1 MVSLENIYIL
11 VIIFLI
17 NSEYAMSEQF
27 KNINN
32 ILVKVHSSLAS
43 INPKALPV
51 LEVISKYQT
60 TNVSEMS
67 RKTGIPV
74 STLHKFLDHLFQ
86 YQIKI
91 GIYIDLY
98 TIGLKLYFLV
108 IYKPDQHAIKTI
120 NEMIG
125 EYSILNCDVADG
137 NLSFMKIC
145 LPDDA
150 QNNLIELLEDLKSK
164 KDIENYD
171 LYVVTPNIQP
181 AISFRNYDSDKRAWR
196 INWDSV
202 LNIINMGS
210 FKDLD
215 ERLKSIKSTKQWLD
229 DTDITILKMLDD
241 NVFTAL
247 SDIQRK
253 ANEPSFQKIYYHYI
267 QHVEK
272 KHIIM
277 SYRIR
282 FEPYEEP
289 THYTIL
295 YVMLSGSYDMA
306 KFIDALTNQI
316 YVYGISR
323 VLGEPSLLIE
333 LPVNPIM
340 KTGLNNLLERLKEQK
355 FVRDY
360 KIFYADHATE
370 KPIPFNL
377 YNTSTETWLWK
388 KQVILK

>member
-1 MVSLENIYIL
+1 MTE
-11 VIIFLI
+11 
-17 NSEYAMSEQF
+17 EF

-32 ILVKVHSSLAS
+32 ILVKVHQSLAS

-67 RKTGIPV
+67 RKTSIPV
-74 STLHKFLDHLFQ
+74 STLHKFLDHLLQ
-86 YQIKI
+86 YQIKM
-91 GIYIDLY
+91 GIYMDLY

-108 IYKPDQHAIKTI
+108 IYRPNEYAIKSI
-120 NEMIG
+120 NEMVREYAILSG
-125 EYSILNCDVADG
+125 EG
-137 NLSFMKIC
+137 ENLSFMKIC
-145 LPDDA
+145 LPENA
-150 QNNLIELLEDLKSK
+150 QNDLIGLLESLKDGK
-164 KDIENYD
+164 NIEDYE
-171 LYVVTPNIQP
+171 LYLITSSLQP
-181 AISFRNYDSDKRAWR
+181 PISFRNYESDKRAWR
-196 INWDSV
+196 INWD
-202 LNIINMGS
+202 NIFSIISMGS

-215 ERLKSIKSTKQWLD
+215 ERLKGISPIKQWLD

-247 SDIQRK
+247 SDIQRR
-253 ANEPSFQKIYYHYI
+253 ANEPSFQKIYYHYT

-272 KHIIM
+272 KRIIM

-289 THYTIL
+289 TYYTML

-316 YVYGISR
+316 YVYGVSR

-333 LPVNPIM
+333 LPVNTAMIP
-340 KTGLNNLLERLKEQK
+340 GLNNLLERLKNQK

-360 KIFYADHATE
+360 KVFHANRTTE
-370 KPIPFNL
+370 KPIPFHL
-377 YNTSTETWLWK
+377 YDTSTETWLWK
-388 KQVILK
+388 KEAILK